1 MKIIP
6 LWRGFQREKAWR
18 GYRCKYYKIDVNTI
32 KAGADVVV
40 VQVRMMLT
48 PSMRLLISAKSAILM
63 ATMVKIPTTTFVPDV
78 DTVPLQQDSETV
90 GIHTAGCNLRKLTKF
105 QTKLA
110 STII

>member
-18 GYRCKYYKIDVNTI
+18 GYPCKCGGYVADKNTI
-32 KAGADVVV
+32 KAVADVVV

-48 PSMRLLISAKSAILM
+48 PLMSLLISVKS
-63 ATMVKIPTTTFVPDV
+63 TMVKILTTNFVPGV
-78 DTVPLQQDSETV
+78 DMVSLQQDSKTV

-105 QTKLA
+105 QTNLRQNWRRQ
-110 STII
+110 